1 MAWEDRGIQTNECG
15 CAYEELLNKEELLE
29 VANFSLNDRIWG
41 HLLPIAKG
49 MKD

>member
-1 MAWEDRGIQTNECG
+1 MAWEDRGHSDEQYG

-29 VANFSLNDRIWG
+29 AANFSLNDRIWG